1 MGERS
6 MTTSQDEA
14 RAEYLRL
21 RLAGRKHGRRTALPH
36 ADRSAP
42 LPLSSGQQQMW
53 FLNQLDPESPEYLVP
68 MALRFTG
75 PLDGEALLHAWTQVL
90 DRHEILRT
98 RYAMGDEGPVQTIH
112 PDGPRDLPRI
122 DLSTLRDDA
131 REAEVLRIL
140 TEQSSARLDLAHDWP
155 VRGGLIHC
163 APDDHVLVLVAH
175 HIVCDAWSTRLFA
188 QEMGALYRAAVT
200 GASPGLSPLEIQ
212 YADYAAWEQQHISGP
227 AGQRHLAYW
236 RTHLADLPV
245 LDLPTDRRRPARR
258 DHTADAVRSEL
269 PTALTDRVRALAG
282 RYDTTPFVVLLTA
295 FQTLLARHTGS
306 TDLAVGTVVSGRT
319 RPEVQ
324 HLIGYGINS
333 LVLRARWRGNPSF
346 GTLLRQARRTVLD
359 AFDHQE
365 APFPVL
371 ARELAPER
379 DMSRTPLFQSMF
391 MMRETATEDYGFP
404 GVDTEA
410 LNVFAPRARFDL
422 GLTVEEGPDGTL
434 TSRLEYA
441 TALFDRTT
449 AERLLRQY
457 HRLLR
462 HAVDEPGT
470 PLSHLDVSDEG
481 AVTRAP
487 GPQAQ
492 EAPRCLHSLFE
503 EQARRTPDAVAV
515 VAAGTSLTYGELD
528 ARANRVAH
536 RLRGL
541 GAGPE
546 SLVGVCLTRGAELV
560 PALLGVLKAGAAY
573 LPLDPSHPRERLRFA
588 LRDAGASVV
597 LAQSSTADLLNGTGA
612 EIVVLDDDQDP
623 VRTSP
628 ADAPVTGCVPDNLVY
643 AIYTSGSTG
652 LPKGVALTHTNVHRL
667 LTNARRHLAF
677 GEGDVWSMTHSYA
690 FDVAVFEMW
699 GALLHGGRLV
709 VVPHEVSSTP
719 QELID
724 LLAAE
729 GVTVLSQTPSAFRG
743 LVAAAEAEEPRLGRL
758 ALRTVIFAGERLD
771 MSGLRPWTDRF
782 GLDGPALVNMYGITE
797 TTVHT
802 TFHRVTRDDL
812 DPLAANAV
820 GLPLDDLTVHLLDD
834 HGCPVP
840 DGGRGEIHVG
850 GPGVARGYPG
860 RPELTAERFV
870 PDPFGPPGARLYRSG
885 DLARRGPEGRLQFL
899 GRTDDQVKV
908 RGYRVEPGE
917 IATVLRE
924 HPAVGQAVVV
934 VDGTATGDHRLIG
947 YVVPQGDSAVKAE
960 VLAAHCAARLPPY
973 MVPVAFVPL
982 DELPLN
988 ANGKL
993 DRDRLPRPDRSTL
1006 LPEAVYVAPRSG
1018 LEERVA
1024 GVWGEVLGVERVG
1037 VFDGF
1042 FDLGGDSIRAV
1053 ALVGALRAAGLS
1065 VSVRDVFGLRTV
1077 AGLCEVLA
1085 DRPAAESQ
1093 ESVAPFALV
1102 DARDRELVPDGA
1114 ADAYPMAS
1122 AQIGMV
1128 VDMLTR
1134 DRFSNY
1140 HNVATTRMRDDREF
1154 SVSALREAAQVVV
1167 GRHEVLRTSFDL
1179 HTFSV
1184 PMQLVHPTATVPVV
1198 VRDRRGLDAA
1208 ALRADFDTFHDT
1220 ERAHFF
1226 DLAEPPMMRL
1236 TAHVSDDGWW
1246 LSITEFHAIV
1256 EGWSYHSLMRE
1267 LIDCYLRIRDG
1278 RAVAPRPPVAVRY
1291 ADSIAGELRALA
1303 SSEDRAY
1310 WTRTVETHPRFS
1322 LPAEWGDP
1330 REPVRTYW
1338 ESVPF
1343 DDLED
1348 GLRALAASAN
1358 ASLKSVLVA
1367 AYGKVLGSLTDQ
1379 RRFSAGVVVHTRPE
1393 ALGADHIY
1401 GMHLNT
1407 VPFAFERAGGT
1418 WREWVRQVFDRE
1430 MELWP
1435 HRRFPMPE
1443 IQRMAGGGRLVNVL
1457 INHVDFDRLDDGVA
1471 DLGTAMAPGTTEFDL
1486 AVTTLSRRIS
1496 LKSHTGVLSRANA
1509 ARVAAMFRAVLE
1521 AMVADGDGD
1530 AGEVFLPSGER
1541 EVLAGLRAAELGGPE
1556 VLVPEL
1562 LAERVRL
1569 SPVAVAVSAGGVEL
1583 SYGEVEERA
1592 NRLAHVLRGAGVGA
1606 ETLVGVCLERGVDL
1620 VVALWAVWK
1629 AGGAYVPMDPAFPL
1643 PRLRSVVRDAGIRA
1657 VLTGGSVASVVEGA
1671 LGSAA
1676 CVRVDGTEAART
1688 SASETVGSVPFDP
1701 QPLDAPLD
1709 PDQLAYV
1716 IHTSGSTG
1724 RPKGVQVTHRGL
1736 AHHVRWAA
1744 QTLTSH
1750 GEGGSALF
1758 SSVAFDL
1765 VVPNLWATL
1774 VSGQRLWMW
1783 PENGD
1788 LADLADDLCAAGPFS
1803 FLKLTPSHLEVLASR
1818 LDGKRA
1824 RALAETVL
1832 SAGETLTGSAADR
1845 WLGWLGP
1852 GRLIN
1857 EYGPTETTVGASV
1870 MPVNIS
1876 PAPDRVPI
1884 GRPLPGVSLHTV
1896 DEGLRSVPVGVV
1908 GELCVGG
1915 VGVARGYLGRPE
1927 LTAERFV
1934 PDPFG
1939 RPGARL
1945 YRTGDLAR
1953 VLFDGTVEFVGRT
1966 DDQVK
1971 IRGHRV
1977 EPGEAEAALV
1987 TLPGVAEACVVVSTL
2002 GRSPALVA
2010 YVVPAEGVTPDGA
2023 ELRAALERTLPSHLV
2038 PAAFMP
2044 LDELPLNA
2052 NGKLDRAA
2060 LPAPDGESLST
2071 AHVGPR
2077 SGLEERV
2084 AGVWGE
2090 VLGVER
2096 VGVFDGFFD
2105 LGGDSIRAVALV
2117 GALRAAGLS
2126 VSVRDV
2132 FGLRTVAGLCEVLAD
2147 RPAAESQESVAPF
2160 ALVDA
2165 RDRELVPDGVVDA
2178 YPMAQTQ
2185 LGMVVEMLSDDS
2197 LHPYHSV
2204 SSFRIR
2210 DEHSV
2215 SLEALRRAAQTVVER
2230 HEALRTSFDLHTFSI
2245 PMQLV
2250 HPAAEVPVRLRD
2262 LGGLT
2267 AEQIRNS
2274 LDAYQSKERDRPF
2287 DLASPPLLRLC
2298 AHQEG
2303 DGAWWL
2309 TVVRCHAIS
2318 EGWSHYNL
2326 LVELLGCYEEVR
2338 NGTTP
2343 TSPPPAAVRYAD
2355 FVAGELRALASPDDR
2370 SYWSGVI
2377 EGYPRFT
2384 LPADWGTPGAARER
2398 VRLRVPVDD
2407 LTDGLRAFASRSGVS
2422 LKSVLLAAHLKV
2434 LGSITEEETFCTGLV
2449 CDARPEAL
2457 GADRVYGMYLNTV
2470 PFASDRA
2477 GGTWREWVRQVFDR
2491 EVELWPHRRFP
2502 MPEIQRMAGEGRL
2515 VDVSFNYLDFSSIDT
2530 GRIDV
2535 NPTLA
2540 AGATEFDLAVTA
2552 QAGHIGL
2559 STHTGVLS
2567 RANAARVAAMFR
2579 AVLEAMVADGD
2590 GDAGEVF
2597 LPSGEREVLAG
2608 LRAAELGGPEVLVPE
2623 LLAERVRLSPVA
2635 VAVSAGGVELSYG
2648 EVEERANRLAHVLR
2662 GAGVGAETLVG
2673 VCLER
2678 GVDLVV
2684 ALWAVWKA
2692 GGAYVPMDPAFPLP
2706 RLRSVVRDA
2715 GIRAVL
2721 TGGSVASVVEGA
2733 LGSAACVR
2741 VDGTEAARTSASETV
2756 GSVPFD
2762 PQPLDAPLD
2771 PDQLAYVI
2779 HTSGSTGRPKGVQV
2793 THRGLANRV
2802 RWAVEAI
2809 GLRAD
2814 DRTLHKTAPS
2824 FDAAVW
2830 EIFAPL
2836 VSGGTLVLA
2845 PPGAERDPET
2855 MNRALADERVTVLQ
2869 AVPTVLRA
2877 LVESPRWADGT
2888 ALRLVFSAG
2897 EPLDADLA
2905 RRIVGGRPL
2914 ALWNTYGPTECTIDA
2929 TAHRYDPGQETGP
2942 VPIGRPLPGVS
2953 SQVLDGGLRSVP
2965 VGVVGELC
2973 VGGVGVARGYL
2984 GRPELTAERFVPDPF
2999 GRPGARLYRTGDLA
3013 RVLFDGTV
3021 EFVGRADDQVKVNGV
3036 RVEPGEVAVALR
3048 ALPGVADAA
3057 VVPRDDE
3064 QGNRR
3069 LVAYTVPSGP
3079 DAPDGTA
3086 LRRALTESLP
3096 AALVPAVFVGVERIP
3111 LTASGKTDHRALPA
3125 LPNGPRKDHVEPRTA
3140 TERALADIWSRV
3152 LRLERVGAHDRF
3164 FENGGDSLRITRVIA
3179 AAHRQGMPLT
3189 LRMLYEHDVLSDLAA
3204 VIDSLV
3210 EGRDTT
3216 MVSDLTPATDTA
3228 PVPSTGRSRPD
3239 TAPSI
3244 PEDAVLAAMDRHAVP
3259 GVGLALL
3266 RGGEVT
3272 TLAGY
3277 GVTAADRPAPVT
3289 ASTPFQVA
3297 SISKHV
3303 TVLGVLRLVADK
3315 VLNLDEDIDHY
3326 LTSWQVPRST
3336 GITLRELLSHQAGL
3350 SHVPPTNH
3358 LPGTTMPTIPE
3369 VLRGAPPATNEPVRA
3384 EHRAGQ
3390 VFKKTNINFSV
3401 LEQLLEDVTGER
3413 FGPLMQR
3420 LVLDPLKMADSSFD
3434 QAHPDKSP
3442 VPVAIGHDANGTP
3455 IAGRW
3460 RVRNEVAAGGLWAS
3474 ARDLAKVALEIRR
3487 AHNDDDGVLL
3497 TRPLAR
3503 QMVMVWHPGSY
3514 YGLGSVVDDSG
3525 GDHEFGHGGRTVGY
3539 RNGTFTQLGTGDGLV
3554 ILTNG
3559 ESGKHIQ
3566 TFVADHIRAPKAG
3579 LGTGRGSDGWANA
3592 VDEPV
3597 EGPRRARSGGAR

>member
-1 MGERS
+1 
-6 MTTSQDEA
+6 MTTSQDAA

-21 RLAGRKHGRRTALPH
+21 RLAGRRHGRRAALPR

-75 PLDGEALLHAWTQVL
+75 PLDGEALLHAWARVL

-98 RYAMGDEGPVQTIH
+98 RYAMGDEGPVQTVH
-112 PDGPRDLPRI
+112 PDGPRDLPRV
-122 DLSTLRDDA
+122 DLSTLRDEA

-140 TEQSSARLDLAHDWP
+140 TEQSSAPLDLAHDWP
-155 VRGGLIHC
+155 VRGRLIRC

-175 HIVCDAWSTRLFA
+175 HIACDAWSTRLFA

-200 GASPGLSPLEIQ
+200 GTSPELPPLEIQ

-236 RTHLADLPV
+236 RTRLADLPV
-245 LDLPTDRRRPARR
+245 LDLPTDRQRPARR
-258 DHTADAVRSEL
+258 DHTADAVRSHL
-269 PTALTDRVRALAG
+269 PTALTDGVRALAG

-295 FQTLLARHTGS
+295 FQALLARHTGS

-333 LVLRARWRGNPSF
+333 LVLRARWQGNPSF
-346 GTLLRQARRTVLD
+346 DALLRQARQTVLD

-365 APFPVL
+365 APFPIL

-404 GVDTEA
+404 GVGTEV
-410 LNVFAPRARFDL
+410 LNAFAPRARFDL

-441 TALFDRTT
+441 TALFDRAS

-470 PLSHLDVSDEG
+470 PLSHLDVLDMLDVLDEG
-481 AVTRAP
+481 TVAHAP
-487 GPQAQ
+487 GPQAR

-515 VAAGTSLTYGELD
+515 VAAGTTLTYGELD

-546 SLVGVCLTRGAELV
+546 SLVGVCLDRGAELV

-573 LPLDPSHPRERLRFA
+573 LPLDPSHPGERLRFA
-588 LRDAGASVV
+588 LGDAGASVV
-597 LAQSSTADLLNGTGA
+597 LAQSSTTGLLNGTRA
-612 EIVVLDDDQDP
+612 EIVVLDDAEDP

-628 ADAPVTGCVPDNLVY
+628 ASAPVTDCVPDNLVY

-652 LPKGVALTHTNVHRL
+652 RPKGVALTHTNVHRL

-709 VVPHEVSSTP
+709 VVPHEVSRTP

-743 LVAAAEAEEPRLGRL
+743 LVAAAEAEDPRLGRL

-771 MSGLRPWTDRF
+771 IPGLRPWADRF

-802 TFHRVTRDDL
+802 TFHRITRDDL

-820 GLPLDDLTVHLLDD
+820 GLPLDDLTVHLLDGQ
-834 HGCPVP
+834 GCPVP

-850 GPGVARGYPG
+850 GPGVARGYLG

-885 DLARRGPEGRLQFL
+885 DLARRGPEGELQFL

-917 IATVLRE
+917 IAAVLRE
-924 HPAVGQAVVV
+924 HQAVSQAVVV

-947 YVVPQGDSAVKAE
+947 YVVPQDDGAVKAE
-960 VLAAHCAARLPPY
+960 ALAAHCAARLPSY

-982 DELPLN
+982 DALPLT

-1006 LPEAVYVAPRSG
+1006 LPEAVYVGPRSG

-1053 ALVGALRAAGLS
+1053 ALVGALRAGGLS
-1065 VSVRDVFGLRTV
+1065 VSVRDVFDRRTV

-1085 DRPAAESQ
+1085 DRPAAQSQ
-1093 ESVAPFALV
+1093 ESVAAFALV
-1102 DARDRELVPDGA
+1102 DAPDRELVPDGVV
-1114 ADAYPMAS
+1114 DAYPMAS

-1140 HNVATTRMRDDREF
+1140 HNVATTRMRDDRDF
-1154 SVSALREAAQVVV
+1154 SVSALRDAARVVV
-1167 GRHEVLRTSFDL
+1167 DRHEVLRTSFDL

-1184 PMQLVHPTATVPVV
+1184 PMQLVHPTATVPVA
-1198 VRDRRGLDAA
+1198 VRDRRGFDAT
-1208 ALRADFDTFHDT
+1208 ALRADFDRFHDT

-1291 ADSIAGELRALA
+1291 ADSIAGELRSLA
-1303 SSEDRAY
+1303 SPEDRAY
-1310 WTRTVETHPRFS
+1310 WTRIVETHPRFS

-1393 ALGADHIY
+1393 ALGADRIY

-1407 VPFAFERAGGT
+1407 VPFAFDRAGGT

-1430 MELWP
+1430 VELWP

-1443 IQRMAGGGRLVNVL
+1443 IQRMAGEGRLVNVL

-1496 LKSHTGVLSRANA
+1496 LKSHTGVLSRAHA

-1530 AGEVFLPSGER
+1530 AGEELLPPGER
-1541 EVLAGLRAAELGGPE
+1541 QLVAGLRAAEMGGPE
-1556 VLVPEL
+1556 VLVPQL
-1562 LAERVRL
+1562 LAERVRRT
-1569 SPVAVAVSAGGVEL
+1569 PGAVAVSAGGVEL
-1583 SYGEVEERA
+1583 SYGEVDERA
-1592 NRLAHVLRGAGVGA
+1592 NRVAHVLRGAGVGA
-1606 ETLVGVCLERGVDL
+1606 ESLVGVCLERGVDL

-1643 PRLRSVVRDAGIRA
+1643 PRLRSVVRDAGIRT
-1657 VLTGGSVASVVEGA
+1657 VLTGGSVASAVEEA
-1671 LGSAA
+1671 LGSAT
-1676 CVRVDGTEAART
+1676 CVRVDGAEAART
-1688 SASETVGSVPFDP
+1688 SASQPLGGVPLDP
-1701 QPLDAPLD
+1701 EPLDAPLD
-1709 PDQLAYV
+1709 ADQLAYV

-1750 GEGGSALF
+1750 GDGGSALF

-1765 VVPNLWATL
+1765 VVPNLWAPL

-1783 PENGD
+1783 PEDGD
-1788 LADLADDLCAAGPFS
+1788 LADLADGLCAAGPFS
-1803 FLKLTPSHLEVLASR
+1803 FLKLTPSHLELLAGQ
-1818 LDGKRA
+1818 LDRKRA
-1824 RALAETVL
+1824 RALAGTVL
-1832 SAGETLTGSAADR
+1832 SAGETLTGTAADR
-1845 WLGWLGP
+1845 WLEWLGP

-1884 GRPLPGVSLHTV
+1884 GRPLPGVSLHV
-1896 DEGLRSVPVGVV
+1896 ADESLRPVPVGVV
-1908 GELCVGG
+1908 GELYVGG

-1953 VLFDGTVEFVGRT
+1953 VLFDGTVEFVGRA

-1977 EPGEAEAALV
+1977 EPGEVEAALV
-1987 TLPGVAEACVVVSTL
+1987 MLPGVAEACVVVSVL
-2002 GRSPALVA
+2002 GRAPALVA
-2010 YVVPAEGVTPDGA
+2010 YVVPAEGATPDGA
-2023 ELRAALERTLPSHLV
+2023 ELRAALERTLPAHLV
-2038 PAAFMP
+2038 PAAFVP
-2044 LDELPLNA
+2044 LDALPLNA

-2060 LPAPDGESLST
+2060 LPAPDGESLNT

-2117 GALRAAGLS
+2117 GALRAGGLS

-2132 FGLRTVAGLCEVLAD
+2132 FDRRTVAGLCEVMAD
-2147 RPAAESQESVAPF
+2147 RPAAQSQESVVAF

-2165 RDRELVPDGVVDA
+2165 PDRELVPDGVVDA

-2185 LGMVVEMLSDDS
+2185 IGMVVEMLSDDS

-2210 DEHSV
+2210 DEHPV
-2215 SLEALRRAAQTVVER
+2215 SLTALRRAAQTVVER
-2230 HEALRTSFDLHTFSI
+2230 HEALRTSFDLHTFSV

-2250 HPAAEVPVRLRD
+2250 HPAAEVPVHLRD
-2262 LGGLT
+2262 LGGST
-2267 AEQIRNS
+2267 AEQIKNS
-2274 LDAYQSKERDRPF
+2274 LDAYQAQERDRPF

-2326 LVELLGCYEEVR
+2326 LVELLGCYEEIR

-2355 FVAGELRALASPDDR
+2355 FVAGELQALASPEDR
-2370 SYWSGVI
+2370 AYWSGVI
-2377 EGYPRFT
+2377 ERYPRFT

-2407 LTDGLRAFASRSGVS
+2407 LADGLRAFASRSGVS

-2470 PFASDRA
+2470 PFACDRA

-2515 VDVSFNYLDFSSIDT
+2515 VEVSFNYLDFSSIDT

-2535 NPTLA
+2535 DPTLT

-2552 QAGHIGL
+2552 QAGHIGI

-2567 RANAARVAAMFR
+2567 RAHAGRVAAMFR
-2579 AVLEAMVADGD
+2579 AVLEAMVADGE

-2597 LPSGEREVLAG
+2597 LPPGERELVAG
-2608 LRAAELGGPEVLVPE
+2608 LRAAELGGPGVLVPQ
-2623 LLAERVRLSPVA
+2623 LLAERVRLTPGA

-2648 EVEERANRLAHVLR
+2648 EVDERANRVAHVLR
-2662 GAGVGAETLVG
+2662 GAGVGAESLVG

-2692 GGAYVPMDPAFPLP
+2692 GGAYVPIDPGSPPA
-2706 RLRSVVRDA
+2706 RLRHTMADS
-2715 GIRAVL
+2715 G
-2721 TGGSVASVVEGA
+2721 ASVLVTSGA
-2733 LGSAACVR
+2733 CAGGLGADFTGR
-2741 VDGTEAARTSASETV
+2741 VILLDGAEAARVATAPATEPDPVPASS
-2756 GSVPFD
+2756 G
-2762 PQPLDAPLD
+2762 AH
-2771 PDQLAYVI
+2771 LAYVMY
-2779 HTSGSTGRPKGVQV
+2779 TSGSTGRPKGVQV

-2802 RWAVEAI
+2802 RWAVETI

-2814 DRTLHKTAPS
+2814 DRTLHKTSPS

-2830 EIFAPL
+2830 EVFAPL

-2855 MNRALADERVTVLQ
+2855 MNRVLADERVTVLQ

-2877 LVESPRWADGT
+2877 LAESPRWADAS

-2905 RRIVGGRPL
+2905 RSVVGGRSL

-2929 TAHRYDPGQETGP
+2929 TAHRYDPGQDTGP

-2953 SQVLDGGLRSVP
+2953 LHVVDGGLRPVP
-2965 VGVVGELC
+2965 VGVVGELY

-2999 GRPGARLYRTGDLA
+2999 GRPGARLYRTGDLV

-3021 EFVGRADDQVKVNGV
+3021 EFIGRADDQVKVNGV
-3036 RVEPGEVAVALR
+3036 RVEPGEVAAALR
-3048 ALPGVADAA
+3048 GLPGVADAA
-3057 VVPRDDE
+3057 VVPRDDG
-3064 QGNRR
+3064 QGNRS
-3069 LVAYTVPSGP
+3069 LVAYTVPAGP

-3086 LRRALTESLP
+3086 LRRALAESLP
-3096 AALVPAVFVGVERIP
+3096 AALVPAVFLGVERIP
-3111 LTASGKTDHRALPA
+3111 LTASGKPDRRALSSLPA
-3125 LPNGPRKDHVEPRTA
+3125 GPQKDHVKPRTA

-3216 MVSDLTPATDTA
+3216 MVSDLTPATDT
-3228 PVPSTGRSRPD
+3228 PSDPSPGPPRRD
-3239 TAPSI
+3239 TAPSV
-3244 PEDAVLAAMDRHAVP
+3244 PEDAMLAAMDRHAVP

-3272 TLAGY
+3272 TLTGY
-3277 GVTAADRPAPVT
+3277 GVTAADRPTPVT

-3315 VLNLDEDIDHY
+3315 VLNLDEDIDRY
-3326 LTSWQVPRST
+3326 LSSWQVPQSS

-3358 LPGTTMPTIPE
+3358 LPDATMPTILE

-3420 LVLDPLKMADSSFD
+3420 LVLDPLKMTDSSFD
-3434 QAHPDKSP
+3434 QAHPDTSP
-3442 VPVAIGHDANGTP
+3442 VPVAIGHDANGAP

-3503 QMVMVWHPGSY
+3503 QMVMIWHPGSY

-3566 TFVADHIRAPKAG
+3566 TFVADRIREPKAG
-3579 LGTGRGSDGWANA
+3579 LGTGRGSDGWSNA

-3597 EGPRRARSGGAR
+3597 EGPSRAGAAVHDDA

>member
-1 MGERS
+1 
-6 MTTSQDEA
+6 MTTSHDDA
-14 RAEYLRL
+14 RAEYLRR
-21 RLAGRKHGRRTALPH
+21 RLEGRRHGRRTGMPR

-42 LPLSSGQQQMW
+42 LALSSGQQQMW
-53 FLNQLDPESPEYLVP
+53 FLNQLDPDSPEYLVP

-75 PLDGEALLHAWTQVL
+75 PLDSEALLRAWTQVL

-98 RYAMGDEGPVQTIH
+98 RYALGDDGPVQTVH
-112 PDGPRDLPRI
+112 GDGPRDLPRV
-122 DLSTLRDDA
+122 DVSTLPDES

-140 TEQSSARLDLAHDWP
+140 TEESSAPLNLARDWP
-155 VRGGLIHC
+155 VRGRLIRC

-175 HIVCDAWSTRLFA
+175 HIACDAWSTRLFA
-188 QEMGALYRAAVT
+188 QEMGAFYRAAVT
-200 GASPGLSPLEIQ
+200 GAPPEVPALEIQ
-212 YADYAAWEQQHISGP
+212 YADYAAWEQEYVSGP
-227 AGQRHLAYW
+227 VGQRHLAYW
-236 RTHLADLPV
+236 RARLGGLPV
-245 LDLPTDRRRPARR
+245 LDLPTDRQRPARR
-258 DHTADAVRSEL
+258 DHSADAVRAGL
-269 PTALTDRVRALAG
+269 PTALADAVGALAG
-282 RYDTTPFVVLLTA
+282 EHGTTRFVVLLTA
-295 FQTLLARHTGS
+295 FQALLARHTGS

-319 RPEVQ
+319 RPELQ
-324 HLIGYGINS
+324 DLIGYGINS
-333 LVLRARWRGNPSF
+333 LVLRSRWHGDPSF
-346 GTLLRQARRTVLD
+346 DALLGQARQTVLD

-365 APFPVL
+365 APFPAL
-371 ARELAPER
+371 TRELAPER
-379 DMSRTPLFQSMF
+379 DMSRTPLYQSMF
-391 MMRETATEDYGFP
+391 MMREAATEDYGFP
-404 GVDTEA
+404 GVHIEV

-422 GLTVEEGPDGTL
+422 ALTVEEGSDGTL

-441 TALFDRTT
+441 TALFAPAT
-449 AERLLRQY
+449 AERILRQY

-462 HAVDEPGT
+462 QAVDEPGT
-470 PLSHLDVSDEG
+470 LLSHLDVSDEG
-481 AVTRAP
+481 DSAVALAP
-487 GPQAQ
+487 APAAQ
-492 EAPRCLHSLFE
+492 DAPRCLHSLFE
-503 EQARRTPDAVAV
+503 EQAARTPDAVAV
-515 VAAGTSLTYGELD
+515 VAAGTTLTYGELD

-541 GAGPE
+541 GVGPE
-546 SLVGVCLTRGAELV
+546 NLVGVCLDRDAGLV

-573 LPLDPSHPRERLRFA
+573 LPLDPSHPGERLRFA
-588 LRDAGASVV
+588 LRDAGAEVV
-597 LAQSSTADLLNGTGA
+597 LAQSATAGLLTGTRA
-612 EIVVLDDDQDP
+612 EVVVLDDDQDP
-623 VRTSP
+623 VGASP
-628 ADAPVTGCVPDNLVY
+628 AHAPVTGCVPDNLVY
-643 AIYTSGSTG
+643 TIYTSGSTG
-652 LPKGVALTHTNVHRL
+652 RPKGVALTHANVHRL

-677 GEGDVWSMTHSYA
+677 GAGDVWSMTHSYA

-699 GALLHGGRLV
+699 GALLYGGRLV
-709 VVPHEVSSTP
+709 VVPHEVSRMP
-719 QELID
+719 HELID
-724 LLAAE
+724 LLGAE

-743 LVAAAEAEEPRLGRL
+743 LVAAAEAADPRLGRL

-771 MSGLRPWTDRF
+771 IPGLRPWADRL
-782 GLDGPALVNMYGITE
+782 GLDAPVLVNMYGITE

-802 TFHRVTRDDL
+802 TFHRITRADL

-820 GLPLDDLTVHLLDD
+820 GLPLDDLTVHLLDV
-834 HGCPVP
+834 HGRPVP
-840 DGGRGEIHVG
+840 FGGRGEIHVG

-885 DLARRGPEGRLQFL
+885 DVARRGPDGGLQFL

-917 IATVLRE
+917 IAAVLRE
-924 HPAVGQAVVV
+924 HPAVGEAAVV
-934 VDGTATGDHRLIG
+934 VDGTATGEHRLIG
-947 YVVPQGDSAVKAE
+947 YVVPAAGGGGRVE
-960 VLAAHCAARLPPY
+960 GLAAHCEAQLPSY

-982 DELPLN
+982 AALPLN

-993 DRDRLPRPDRSTL
+993 DRGQLPLPDRSTL
-1006 LPEAVYVAPRSG
+1006 LPEAVYVGPRSA

-1024 GVWGEVLGVERVG
+1024 GVWAEVLGLERVG

-1053 ALVGALRAAGLS
+1053 ALVGALRARGLS
-1065 VSVRDVFGLRTV
+1065 VSVRDVFERRTV
-1077 AGLCEVLA
+1077 AGLCEVIA
-1085 DRPAAESQ
+1085 DRPAVEVQ
-1093 ESVAPFALV
+1093 ESVAPFALLGSQ
-1102 DARDRELVPDGA
+1102 DRELVPDGMV
-1114 ADAYPMAS
+1114 DAYPMAS

-1154 SVSALREAAQVVV
+1154 SARALRDAAGVVV
-1167 GRHEVLRTSFDL
+1167 ERHEVLRTSFDL
-1179 HTFSV
+1179 HTFSA

-1198 VRDRRGLDAA
+1198 VRDRRGLDAE
-1208 ALRADFDTFHDT
+1208 ALRADFDAFHDE
-1220 ERAHFF
+1220 ERARFF
-1226 DLAEPPMMRL
+1226 DLSEPPMMRL

-1278 RAVAPRPPVAVRY
+1278 GTPAPRPPAALRY
-1291 ADSIAGELRALA
+1291 ADSIAGELQALA
-1303 SSEDRAY
+1303 SPEDRDH
-1310 WTRTVETHPRFS
+1310 WMGIVGTHPAFR
-1322 LPAEWGDP
+1322 LPADWGDP
-1330 REPVRTYW
+1330 LEPARTYW
-1338 ESVPF
+1338 ESVPY

-1348 GLRALAASAN
+1348 GLRALAASAK

-1379 RRFSAGVVVHTRPE
+1379 PRFTAGVVVHTRPE

-1407 VPFAFERAGGT
+1407 VPFAFDRAGGT
-1418 WREWVRQVFDRE
+1418 WRELVRQVFDRE
-1430 MELWP
+1430 VELWP

-1443 IQRMAGGGRLVNVL
+1443 IQRLAGEGRLVNVL

-1496 LKSHTGVLSRANA
+1496 LKSHTRVLSRANA
-1509 ARVAAMFRAVLE
+1509 VRVAGMFRAVLE
-1521 AMVADGDGD
+1521 AMAADGEGD
-1530 AGEVFLPSGER
+1530 AGEVFLASGER
-1541 EVLAGLRAAELGGPE
+1541 RLVEGLRAAELSGPE
-1556 VLVPEL
+1556 VFVPGL
-1562 LAERVRL
+1562 LADRVRMT
-1569 SPVAVAVSAGGVEL
+1569 PEAVAVSSGGVEL
-1583 SYGEVEERA
+1583 SYGEVDERA
-1592 NRLAHVLRGAGVGA
+1592 NRLAHVLRDAGVGA
-1606 ETLVGVCLERGVDL
+1606 ESLVGVCLERSVDL

-1629 AGGAYVPMDPAFPL
+1629 AGGAYVPMDPDFPL
-1643 PRLRSVVRDAGIRA
+1643 PRLRSVVTDAGIRV
-1657 VLTGGSVASVVEGA
+1657 VLTGGADALAVEDGLA
-1671 LGSAA
+1671 PVT
-1676 CVRVDGTEAART
+1676 CVRVDAADAAGAPDTRT
-1688 SASETVGSVPFDP
+1688 STSK
-1701 QPLDAPLD
+1701 PLDVRID

-1744 QTLTSH
+1744 HALTAH

-1765 VVPNLWATL
+1765 VVPNLWAPL
-1774 VSGQRLWMW
+1774 VSGRRVWIW

-1788 LADLADDLCAAGPFS
+1788 LAELGDDLCAAGPFS
-1803 FLKLTPSHLEVLASR
+1803 FLKLTPSHLEVLAGQ
-1818 LDGKRA
+1818 LDRERA
-1824 RALAETVL
+1824 RALAGTVL
-1832 SAGETLTGSAADR
+1832 SAGETLTGAAADR
-1845 WLGWLGP
+1845 WLAWLGP

-1857 EYGPTETTVGASV
+1857 EYGPTETTVGATV

-1876 PAPDRVPI
+1876 PAPDRIPI
-1884 GRPLPGVSLHTV
+1884 GRPLPGVTLHVV
-1896 DEGLRSVPVGVV
+1896 DHGLRPVPVGVV
-1908 GELCVGG
+1908 GELYVGG

-1927 LTAERFV
+1927 LTAEKFV

-1939 RPGARL
+1939 ASGTRL

-1953 VLFDGTVEFVGRT
+1953 VGFDGTVEFVGRV

-1987 TLPGVAEACVVVSTL
+1987 ALPGIAEACVVVSTA
-2002 GRSPALVA
+2002 GRAPALVA
-2010 YVVPAEGVTPDGA
+2010 YVVPAKDAADITPDA
-2023 ELRAALERTLPSHLV
+2023 TELRTALERTLPAHLV
-2038 PAAFMP
+2038 PAAFVR
-2044 LDELPLNA
+2044 LAALPLNA
-2052 NGKLDRAA
+2052 NGKLDRSA
-2060 LPAPDGESLST
+2060 LPAPDGERLNT
-2071 AHVGPR
+2071 AYVAPR
-2077 SGLEERV
+2077 SALEERV
-2084 AGVWGE
+2084 AGVWAE
-2090 VLGVER
+2090 VLGLER

-2105 LGGDSIRAVALV
+2105 LGGDSIRAVAVV
-2117 GALRAAGLS
+2117 GALRAQGLS

-2132 FGLRTVAGLCEVLAD
+2132 FDRRTVAGLCEVMAD
-2147 RPAAESQESVAPF
+2147 RPTVQSQESVAPF
-2160 ALVDA
+2160 ALLGA
-2165 RDRELVPDGVVDA
+2165 RDRELVPDGSLVDA

-2185 LGMVVEMLSDDS
+2185 IGMVVEMLTDDS

-2210 DEHSV
+2210 DEHPV
-2215 SLEALRRAAQTVVER
+2215 SLEALRRAARTVVDR
-2230 HEALRTSFDLHTFSI
+2230 HEALRTSFDLYTYSV

-2250 HPAAEVPVRLRD
+2250 HPAAEVPVHLRD
-2262 LGGLT
+2262 LGDLS
-2267 AEQIRNS
+2267 AEQVKNS
-2274 LDAYQSKERDRPF
+2274 LDHYQAQERDRPF

-2326 LVELLGCYEEVR
+2326 LVELLACYEDIR
-2338 NGTTP
+2338 DGAALQG
-2343 TSPPPAAVRYAD
+2343 PPPPTVRYAD

-2370 SYWSGVI
+2370 SYWGGVT
-2377 EGYPRFT
+2377 ERYPRFA
-2384 LPADWGTPGAARER
+2384 LPAQWGAAGAPRER
-2398 VRLRVPVDD
+2398 FRLRVPLDD
-2407 LTDGLRAFASRSGVS
+2407 LADRLRAFASRSGVS

-2434 LGSITEEETFCTGLV
+2434 LGSITEEETFFTGLV

-2470 PFASDRA
+2470 PFAFDRA
-2477 GGTWREWVRQVFDR
+2477 GGTWRELVRQVFDR

-2502 MPEIQRMAGEGRL
+2502 MPEIQRLAGDGRL
-2515 VDVSFNYLDFSSIDT
+2515 VDVSFNYLDFSRIDT

-2535 NPTLA
+2535 DPTLS

-2567 RANAARVAAMFR
+2567 RANAVRVAGMFR
-2579 AVLEAMVADGD
+2579 AVLEAMAADGE

-2597 LPSGEREVLAG
+2597 LASGERRLVEG
-2608 LRAAELGGPEVLVPE
+2608 LRAAELSGPEVFVPG
-2623 LLAERVRLSPVA
+2623 LLADRVRMTPEA
-2635 VAVSAGGVELSYG
+2635 VAVSSGGVELSYG
-2648 EVEERANRLAHVLR
+2648 EVDERANRLAHVLR
-2662 GAGVGAETLVG
+2662 DAGVGAESLVG

-2678 GVDLVV
+2678 SVDLVV

-2692 GGAYVPMDPAFPLP
+2692 GGAYVPVDPGSPPA
-2706 RLRSVVRDA
+2706 RLRDTLTDA
-2715 GIRAVL
+2715 G
-2721 TGGSVASVVEGA
+2721 ASVLVTSEQHGTSVGA
-2733 LGSAACVR
+2733 DFTGR
-2741 VDGTEAARTSASETV
+2741 VLVLDGEDTARIAGAPGTEPKP
-2756 GSVPFD
+2756 VPV
-2762 PQPLDAPLD
+2762 PVD

-2779 HTSGSTGRPKGVQV
+2779 HTSGSTGRPKGVQI
-2793 THRGLANRV
+2793 THRGLAHRV
-2802 RWAVEAI
+2802 RWAVETI
-2809 GLRAD
+2809 GLHAD
-2814 DRTLHKTAPS
+2814 DRVLHKTSPG

-2836 VSGGTLVLA
+2836 VSGATLALA

-2855 MNRALADERVTVLQ
+2855 MNRALAEERVTVFQ

-2877 LVESPRWADGT
+2877 LVESPAWADHA

-2905 RRIVGGRPL
+2905 RRVVGGRVVGGRPL

-2929 TAHRYDPGQETGP
+2929 TAHRYDPRQTTGP
-2942 VPIGRPLPGVS
+2942 VPIGRPLPGVALH
-2953 SQVLDGGLRSVP
+2953 VVDVGLRPVP
-2965 VGVVGELC
+2965 VGVVGELY

-2984 GRPELTAERFVPDPF
+2984 GRPELTAGRFVPDPF
-2999 GRPGARLYRTGDLA
+2999 GESGARLYRTGDLV
-3013 RVLFDGTV
+3013 RVGFDGTV

-3036 RVEPGEVAVALR
+3036 RVEPGEVAAALR
-3048 ALPGVADAA
+3048 RLPEVADAA
-3057 VVPRDDE
+3057 VVLRDDE
-3064 QGNRR
+3064 AGRR
-3069 LVAYTVPSGP
+3069 LVAYTVPAGP
-3079 DAPDGTA
+3079 DAPDGAA

-3096 AALVPAVFVGVERIP
+3096 PALVPAVFVGVERIP
-3111 LTASGKTDHRALPA
+3111 LTASGKLDRRALPA
-3125 LPNGPRKDHVEPRTA
+3125 PQAGPEHAHVEPRTA
-3140 TERALADIWSRV
+3140 TERALADIWSGV
-3152 LRLERVGAHDRF
+3152 LGLERVGAHDRF

-3216 MVSDLTPATDTA
+3216 MASDPTAPTDTTTLPP
-3228 PVPSTGRSRPD
+3228 PVRSRPD
-3239 TAPSI
+3239 AAPSI
-3244 PEDAVLAAMDRHAVP
+3244 PEDAMRAVMERHAVP
-3259 GVGLALL
+3259 GVALALL

-3272 TLAGY
+3272 ALSGY
-3277 GVTAADRPAPVT
+3277 GVTATDRPTPVT
-3289 ASTPFQVA
+3289 ARTPFQVA

-3315 VLNLDEDIDHY
+3315 VLNLDEDVNHY
-3326 LTSWQVPRST
+3326 LSSWQVPGSS
-3336 GITLRELLSHQAGL
+3336 GLTLRELLSHQAGL
-3350 SHVPPTNH
+3350 SHVPPTNF
-3358 LPGTTMPTIPE
+3358 LPDAAMPTVLE
-3369 VLRGAPPATNEPVRA
+3369 VLRGTPPATNPPVRA

-3390 VFKKTNINFSV
+3390 VFKKTNINYSV
-3401 LEQLLEDVTGER
+3401 LQQLLEDTVGEP
-3413 FGPLMQR
+3413 FGTLMQR
-3420 LVLDPLKMADSSFD
+3420 LVLDPLKMTDSSFD
-3434 QAHPDKSP
+3434 QAFPHSSP
-3442 VPVAIGHDANGTP
+3442 EPVAIGHDAFGAP
-3455 IAGRW
+3455 VAGRW

-3487 AHNDDDGVLL
+3487 AHNDDEGVLL

-3503 QMVMVWHPGSY
+3503 QMVTIWHPGSY
-3514 YGLGSVVDDSG
+3514 YGLGSVIDDTG

-3566 TFVADHIRAPKAG
+3566 TFVADRIRAPRAG
-3579 LGTGRGSDGWANA
+3579 LGTGRAGDGWADA
-3592 VDEPV
+3592 EDRPV
-3597 EGPRRARSGGAR
+3597 EGPGRAEVVADDDE

>member
-1 MGERS
+1 
-6 MTTSQDEA
+6 MTSSQDEA
-14 RAEYLRL
+14 RADYLRL
-21 RLAGRKHGRRTALPH
+21 RLAGRRHGHRAALPR

-75 PLDGEALLHAWTQVL
+75 PLDGEALLHAWARVL

-98 RYAMGDEGPVQTIH
+98 RYAMGDEGPVQTVH
-112 PDGPRDLPRI
+112 PDGPRDLPRV
-122 DLSTLRDDA
+122 DLSTLQDEA

-140 TEQSSARLDLAHDWP
+140 TEQSSAPLDLARDWP
-155 VRGGLIHC
+155 VRGRLIRC

-175 HIVCDAWSTRLFA
+175 HIACDAWSTRLFA
-188 QEMGALYRAAVT
+188 QEMGTLYRAAVT
-200 GASPGLSPLEIQ
+200 GASPELPPLEIQ
-212 YADYAAWEQQHISGP
+212 YADYAAWEQQHVSGP

-236 RTHLADLPV
+236 RTRLADLPV
-245 LDLPTDRRRPARR
+245 LDLPTDRQRPARR
-258 DHTADAVRSEL
+258 DHTADAVRAQL
-269 PTALTDRVRALAG
+269 PTALTDGVRALAG

-333 LVLRARWRGNPSF
+333 LVLRARWQGNPSF
-346 GTLLRQARRTVLD
+346 DALLRQARQAVLE

-365 APFPVL
+365 APFPIL

-404 GVDTEA
+404 GVDTEV
-410 LNVFAPRARFDL
+410 LNAFAPRARFDL
-422 GLTVEEGPDGTL
+422 ALTVEEGSDGTL

-441 TALFDRTT
+441 TALFDRAT

-462 HAVDEPGT
+462 HAVAAPGT
-470 PLSHLDVSDEG
+470 PLSHLDVLDEG
-481 AVTRAP
+481 AVAPPAP
-487 GPQAQ
+487 GPRAVD
-492 EAPRCLHSLFE
+492 APRCLHSLFE
-503 EQARRTPDAVAV
+503 EQVRRTPDAVAV
-515 VAAGTSLTYGELD
+515 VAAGTALTYGELD

-546 SLVGVCLTRGAELV
+546 SLVGVCLDRGAELV

-588 LRDAGASVV
+588 LRDAGAEVV
-597 LAQSSTADLLNGTGA
+597 LAQSSTTDLLDATSA
-612 EIVVLDDDQDP
+612 DIVVLDDDQDP

-628 ADAPVTGCVPDNLVY
+628 ADVPDTDCVPDNLAY

-652 LPKGVALTHTNVHRL
+652 RPKGVALTHANVHRL

-709 VVPHEVSSTP
+709 VVPHEVSRTP
-719 QELID
+719 QELIE

-729 GVTVLSQTPSAFRG
+729 GVTMLSQTPSAFRG
-743 LVAAAEAEEPRLGRL
+743 LVAAAESDDPRLGRL

-771 MSGLRPWTDRF
+771 ILGLRPWADRF

-802 TFHRVTRDDL
+802 TFHRITRDDL

-820 GLPLDDLTVHLLDD
+820 GLPLDDLTVHLLDV

-840 DGGRGEIHVG
+840 EGGRGEIHVG

-885 DLARRGPEGRLQFL
+885 DLARRGPDGRIQFL

-917 IATVLRE
+917 IAAVLRE

-934 VDGTATGDHRLIG
+934 VDGTDTGEHRLIG
-947 YVVPQGDSAVKAE
+947 YVVPADDSTVKAE
-960 VLAAHCAARLPPY
+960 GLAAHCAATLPSY

-982 DELPLN
+982 DALPLT

-1006 LPEAVYVAPRSG
+1006 LPEAAYVAPRSG
-1018 LEERVA
+1018 LEGRVA

-1053 ALVGALRAAGLS
+1053 ALVGALRARGLS
-1065 VSVRDVFGLRTV
+1065 VSVRDVFDRRTV
-1077 AGLCEVLA
+1077 AGLCEVVVG
-1085 DRPAAESQ
+1085 RPAVESQ

-1102 DARDRELVPDGA
+1102 GADDRALVPDGL

-1154 SVSALREAAQVVV
+1154 SPQALRAAARVVV
-1167 GRHEVLRTSFDL
+1167 DRHEVLRTSFDL

-1184 PMQLVHPTATVPVV
+1184 PMQLVHPTATVPVA

-1220 ERAHFF
+1220 ERARFF
-1226 DLAEPPMMRL
+1226 DLSEPPMMRL

-1267 LIDCYLRIRDG
+1267 LIDCYLRIGDG

-1291 ADSIAGELRALA
+1291 ADSIAGELRSLA
-1303 SSEDRAY
+1303 SPEDRGY
-1310 WTRTVETHPRFS
+1310 WTGIVETHPRFS

-1330 REPVRTYW
+1330 REPVQTYW

-1348 GLRALAASAN
+1348 GLRALAVSAN

-1367 AYGKVLGSLTDQ
+1367 AYGKVLSSLTDQ

-1418 WREWVRQVFDRE
+1418 WREWVRRVFDRE
-1430 MELWP
+1430 VELWP
-1435 HRRFPMPE
+1435 HRCFPMPE
-1443 IQRMAGGGRLVNVL
+1443 IQRMAGEGRLVNVL

-1471 DLGTAMAPGTTEFDL
+1471 DLDTAMAPGTTEFDL

-1521 AMVADGDGD
+1521 AMAGDGDGD
-1530 AGEVFLPSGER
+1530 AGEVFLPSGEW
-1541 EVLAGLRAAELGGPE
+1541 ELVAGLRAAELGGPE

-1562 LAERVRL
+1562 LAERVRE
-1569 SPVAVAVSAGGVEL
+1569 SPGAVAVVAGGVEL
-1583 SYGEVEERA
+1583 SYAEVDERA
-1592 NRLAHVLRGAGVGA
+1592 SRLAHVLRGAGVGA
-1606 ETLVGVCLERGVDL
+1606 ESLVGVCLERGVDL

-1629 AGGAYVPMDPAFPL
+1629 AGGAYVPMDPGFPL
-1643 PRLRSVVRDAGIRA
+1643 PRLRSVMRHAGIRT
-1657 VLTGGSVASVVEGA
+1657 VLTGGSVASAIEAGI
-1671 LGSAA
+1671 GSVT
-1676 CVRVDGTEAART
+1676 CVRLDGAEAARP
-1688 SASETVGSVPFDP
+1688 SASEPLGMGSVPLDP
-1701 QPLDAPLD
+1701 EPLDAPLD

-1744 QTLTSH
+1744 QALASR
-1750 GEGGSALF
+1750 GDGGSALF

-1765 VVPNLWATL
+1765 VVPNLWAPL

-1783 PENGD
+1783 PEGGD
-1788 LADLADDLCAAGPFS
+1788 LAELADDLCAAGPFS
-1803 FLKLTPSHLEVLASR
+1803 FLKLTPSHLEVLAGQ
-1818 LDGKRA
+1818 LDGERA
-1824 RALAETVL
+1824 RALAGTVL
-1832 SAGETLTGSAADR
+1832 SAGETLTGAVADR
-1845 WLGWLGP
+1845 WLEWLGP
-1852 GRLIN
+1852 GRLVN
-1857 EYGPTETTVGASV
+1857 EYGPTETTVGATV

-1884 GRPLPGVSLHTV
+1884 GRPLPGVSLHVV
-1896 DEGLRSVPVGVV
+1896 DVGLRLAPVGVV
-1908 GELCVGG
+1908 GELYVGG
-1915 VGVARGYLGRPE
+1915 VGVARGYLGRSS

-1939 RPGARL
+1939 
-1945 YRTGDLAR
+1945 
-1953 VLFDGTVEFVGRT
+1953 
-1966 DDQVK
+1966 
-1971 IRGHRV
+1971 
-1977 EPGEAEAALV
+1977 
-1987 TLPGVAEACVVVSTL
+1987 
-2002 GRSPALVA
+2002 
-2010 YVVPAEGVTPDGA
+2010 
-2023 ELRAALERTLPSHLV
+2023 
-2038 PAAFMP
+2038 
-2044 LDELPLNA
+2044 
-2052 NGKLDRAA
+2052 
-2060 LPAPDGESLST
+2060 
-2071 AHVGPR
+2071 
-2077 SGLEERV
+2077 
-2084 AGVWGE
+2084 
-2090 VLGVER
+2090 
-2096 VGVFDGFFD
+2096 
-2105 LGGDSIRAVALV
+2105 
-2117 GALRAAGLS
+2117 
-2126 VSVRDV
+2126 
-2132 FGLRTVAGLCEVLAD
+2132 
-2147 RPAAESQESVAPF
+2147 
-2160 ALVDA
+2160 
-2165 RDRELVPDGVVDA
+2165 
-2178 YPMAQTQ
+2178 
-2185 LGMVVEMLSDDS
+2185 
-2197 LHPYHSV
+2197 
-2204 SSFRIR
+2204 
-2210 DEHSV
+2210 
-2215 SLEALRRAAQTVVER
+2215 
-2230 HEALRTSFDLHTFSI
+2230 
-2245 PMQLV
+2245 
-2250 HPAAEVPVRLRD
+2250 
-2262 LGGLT
+2262 
-2267 AEQIRNS
+2267 
-2274 LDAYQSKERDRPF
+2274 
-2287 DLASPPLLRLC
+2287 AS
-2298 AHQEG
+2298 
-2303 DGAWWL
+2303 
-2309 TVVRCHAIS
+2309 
-2318 EGWSHYNL
+2318 
-2326 LVELLGCYEEVR
+2326 
-2338 NGTTP
+2338 
-2343 TSPPPAAVRYAD
+2343 
-2355 FVAGELRALASPDDR
+2355 
-2370 SYWSGVI
+2370 
-2377 EGYPRFT
+2377 
-2384 LPADWGTPGAARER
+2384 
-2398 VRLRVPVDD
+2398 
-2407 LTDGLRAFASRSGVS
+2407 
-2422 LKSVLLAAHLKV
+2422 
-2434 LGSITEEETFCTGLV
+2434 
-2449 CDARPEAL
+2449 
-2457 GADRVYGMYLNTV
+2457 
-2470 PFASDRA
+2470 
-2477 GGTWREWVRQVFDR
+2477 
-2491 EVELWPHRRFP
+2491 
-2502 MPEIQRMAGEGRL
+2502 
-2515 VDVSFNYLDFSSIDT
+2515 
-2530 GRIDV
+2530 
-2535 NPTLA
+2535 
-2540 AGATEFDLAVTA
+2540 
-2552 QAGHIGL
+2552 
-2559 STHTGVLS
+2559 
-2567 RANAARVAAMFR
+2567 
-2579 AVLEAMVADGD
+2579 
-2590 GDAGEVF
+2590 
-2597 LPSGEREVLAG
+2597 
-2608 LRAAELGGPEVLVPE
+2608 
-2623 LLAERVRLSPVA
+2623 
-2635 VAVSAGGVELSYG
+2635 
-2648 EVEERANRLAHVLR
+2648 
-2662 GAGVGAETLVG
+2662 
-2673 VCLER
+2673 
-2678 GVDLVV
+2678 
-2684 ALWAVWKA
+2684 
-2692 GGAYVPMDPAFPLP
+2692 
-2706 RLRSVVRDA
+2706 
-2715 GIRAVL
+2715 
-2721 TGGSVASVVEGA
+2721 
-2733 LGSAACVR
+2733 
-2741 VDGTEAARTSASETV
+2741 
-2756 GSVPFD
+2756 
-2762 PQPLDAPLD
+2762 
-2771 PDQLAYVI
+2771 
-2779 HTSGSTGRPKGVQV
+2779 
-2793 THRGLANRV
+2793 
-2802 RWAVEAI
+2802 
-2809 GLRAD
+2809 
-2814 DRTLHKTAPS
+2814 
-2824 FDAAVW
+2824 
-2830 EIFAPL
+2830 
-2836 VSGGTLVLA
+2836 
-2845 PPGAERDPET
+2845 
-2855 MNRALADERVTVLQ
+2855 
-2869 AVPTVLRA
+2869 
-2877 LVESPRWADGT
+2877 
-2888 ALRLVFSAG
+2888 
-2897 EPLDADLA
+2897 
-2905 RRIVGGRPL
+2905 
-2914 ALWNTYGPTECTIDA
+2914 
-2929 TAHRYDPGQETGP
+2929 
-2942 VPIGRPLPGVS
+2942 
-2953 SQVLDGGLRSVP
+2953 
-2965 VGVVGELC
+2965 
-2973 VGGVGVARGYL
+2973 
-2984 GRPELTAERFVPDPF
+2984 
-2999 GRPGARLYRTGDLA
+2999 GARLYRTGDLA

-3036 RVEPGEVAVALR
+3036 RVEPGAVAAALR
-3048 ALPGVADAA
+3048 RLPGVADAA
-3057 VVPRDDE
+3057 VVPRDDD

-3069 LVAYTVPSGP
+3069 LVAYTVPAGP

-3086 LRRALTESLP
+3086 LRRALTDSLP

-3111 LTASGKTDHRALPA
+3111 LTASGKPDRDALPT
-3125 LPNGPRKDHVEPRTA
+3125 LPTGPRNDHVEPRTA
-3140 TERALADIWSRV
+3140 TERALADIWSKV

-3179 AAHRQGMPLT
+3179 AARRQGLPLT

-3216 MVSDLTPATDTA
+3216 MVSDLTPATDTTPA
-3228 PVPSTGRSRPD
+3228 PSPGRSRPD
-3239 TAPSI
+3239 AAPSI
-3244 PEDAVLAAMDRHAVP
+3244 PGDAMRAAMDHHVVP

-3272 TLAGY
+3272 TLTGY
-3277 GVTAADRPAPVT
+3277 GVTAADRPTPVT

-3315 VLNLDEDIDHY
+3315 VLNLDEDVNHY
-3326 LTSWQVPRST
+3326 LASWQVPQST
-3336 GITLRELLSHQAGL
+3336 GLTLRELLSHQAGL

-3358 LPGTTMPTIPE
+3358 LPGATMPTILE
-3369 VLRGAPPATNEPVRA
+3369 VLRGAPPATNAPVRA

-3390 VFKKTNINFSV
+3390 MFKKTNINFSV

-3413 FGPLMQR
+3413 FGLLMQR
-3420 LVLDPLKMADSSFD
+3420 LVLDPLKMTDSSFD
-3434 QAHPDKSP
+3434 QAFPDKSP
-3442 VPVAIGHDANGTP
+3442 VPVAIGHDANGAP

-3503 QMVMVWHPGSY
+3503 QMVTIWHPGSY
-3514 YGLGSVVDDSG
+3514 YGLGCVVDDSG

-3566 TFVADHIRAPKAG
+3566 TFVADHTRGSKAG
-3579 LGTGRGSDGWANA
+3579 LGTGRGSEGWANA

-3597 EGPRRARSGGAR
+3597 EGPSRAGAAAHDDE